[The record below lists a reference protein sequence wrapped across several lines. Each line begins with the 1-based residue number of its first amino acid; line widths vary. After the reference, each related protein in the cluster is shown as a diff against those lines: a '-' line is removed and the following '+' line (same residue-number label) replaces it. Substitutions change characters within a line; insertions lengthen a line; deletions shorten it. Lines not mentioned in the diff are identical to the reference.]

1 MSEDVRFWLF
11 LLFFL
16 YNVYQLFKNPF
27 GQSTESVRTIALVYE
42 SSKEDVERRKR
53 LMKALKKK

>member
-27 GQSTESVRTIALVYE
+27 GQSTESVRTIAPVYE
-42 SSKEDVERRKR
+42 SSKEDIDRRKR